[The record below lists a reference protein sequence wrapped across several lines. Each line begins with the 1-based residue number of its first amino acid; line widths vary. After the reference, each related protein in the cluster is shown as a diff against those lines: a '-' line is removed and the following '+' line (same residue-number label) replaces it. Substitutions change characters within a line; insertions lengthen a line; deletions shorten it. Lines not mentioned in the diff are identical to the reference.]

1 MVKSYE
7 VERDISLGA
16 GASATLGQ
24 YVFHVAGFHPVEG
37 PNYHATEGEVI
48 VTKNNEQIAVLRPQK
63 RVYRVQNSPMTEAG
77 IGSSLQQDLL
87 ASMGSEL
94 GDTTWSMRIQV
105 KPMIRFVWLGAL
117 VMAFGGFI
125 AILDRRYRTARRSSD
140 VLEPVTVATVK

>member
-1 MVKSYE
+1 MSIAHLGLALSVFGITMVKSYE

-63 RVYRVQNSPMTEAG
+63 RVYRVRIKVLRRIRIDLAMHQDIGRDYSATGFHCYDSRKIKTLPKAG
-77 IGSSLQQDLL
+77 AYSSLCMAVQQTQ
-87 ASMGSEL
+87 L
-94 GDTTWSMRIQV
+94 GGQHTFQ
-105 KPMIRFVWLGAL
+105 
-117 VMAFGGFI
+117 
-125 AILDRRYRTARRSSD
+125 
-140 VLEPVTVATVK
+140 